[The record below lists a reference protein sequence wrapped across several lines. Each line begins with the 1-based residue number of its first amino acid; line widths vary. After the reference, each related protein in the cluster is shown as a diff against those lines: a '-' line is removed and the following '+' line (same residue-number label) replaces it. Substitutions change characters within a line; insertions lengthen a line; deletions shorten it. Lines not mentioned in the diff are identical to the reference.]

1 MGRPT
6 LAAAST
12 HPGEEEVII
21 EVHARLKRKFPNLV
35 TIIAPRHPDRGPEI
49 AAIAAR
55 RGLTSVLRTSGK
67 IPDKSTDIYICDT
80 VGELG
85 IIYRIAPVVFMGGSL
100 VAHGGQNPIEAIKLG
115 AAVLHGP
122 FISNFAEVYAALDGA
137 RGADL
142 VADATQLATRAATW
156 LSNSDDRLRVV
167 AAGKKT
173 VESLSGALERTLA
186 ALDPYLVQIHLEN
199 RGNA

>member
-1 MGRPT
+1 MF
-6 LAAAST
+6 T
-12 HPGEEEVII
+12 HGCAP
-21 EVHARLKRKFPNLV
+21 ACPALV
-35 TIIAPRHPDRGPEI
+35 TIIAPRHPNRGPEI
-49 AAIAAR
+49 VEIAKS
-55 RGLTSVLRTSGK
+55 RGFNPVLRSSGK

-115 AAVLHGP
+115 AAILHGP
-122 FISNFAEVYAALDGA
+122 FISNFAEIYAALDGA

-142 VADATQLATRAATW
+142 VADPTRLAARALTW
-156 LSNSDDRLRVV
+156 LKDLDERLRVV
-167 AAGKKT
+167 AAGQKT
-173 VESLSGALERTLA
+173 VEALGGALERTLA
-186 ALDPYLVQIHLEN
+186 ELDPYFVQLHLEN

>member
-1 MGRPT
+1 V
-6 LAAAST
+6 AAAST
-12 HPGEEEVII
+12 HPGEEDVIV
-21 EVHARLKRKFPNLV
+21 EVHARLKTRFPKLV
-35 TIIAPRHPDRGPEI
+35 TIIAPRHPNRGPEV
-49 AAIAAR
+49 AAIAAK
-55 RGLTSVLRTSGK
+55 RGLSSVLRTSGK
-67 IPDKSTDIYICDT
+67 PLERATDIYICDT

-156 LSNSDDRLRVV
+156 LSSSEERLRVV

-173 VESLSGALERTLA
+173 VDSLSGALERTLA

-199 RGNA
+199 RSNA